1 VTDETDRRPG
11 SNSSV
16 RHLSASL
23 TAAPRRV
30 IGALS
35 RRRRR
40 KTAPFLLL
48 LVCLG
53 FTGGAYAAFAP
64 SPQAAAASGA
74 SVQSIKDGRGL
85 FQRNCSSCH
94 GLNAEGGS
102 DAPSLV
108 GVGAAAVDF
117 QVGTGRMPAAVDGP
131 QIQAKRVEFKPA
143 EVAALAAYIASLGPG
158 PAIPDAQALD
168 YKDADAAQGGAIYR
182 TNCSMCH
189 NFAGSGGALTHGKF
203 AASLN
208 GVSPRHM
215 YEAMLSG
222 PQSMPVFGDGTMKP
236 QDKREIIAYL
246 KTIDAQAN
254 PGGAALGKVGPVTE
268 GAVGWIV
275 GIGGLIGA
283 AVWLGAKAR

>member
-1 VTDETDRRPG
+1 
-11 SNSSV
+11 V

-23 TAAPRRV
+23 TAAPRRFLAAV
-30 IGALS
+30 S
-35 RRRRR
+35 RQRRR
-40 KTAPFLLL
+40 KAAPLLLL

-64 SPQAAAASGA
+64 SPQAAAATGA
-74 SVQSIKDGRGL
+74 SAKSIADGRAL
-85 FQRNCSSCH
+85 FLRNCSSCH
-94 GLNAEGGS
+94 GLNAEGSS

-108 GVGAAAVDF
+108 GVGAADVDF
-117 QVGTGRMPAAVDGP
+117 QVSTGRMPAAADGP
-131 QIQAKRVEFKPA
+131 QVEQKRPEFTPA

-158 PAIPDAQALD
+158 PAIPDKGELD
-168 YKDADAAQGGAIYR
+168 YADADAAQGGAIYR

-203 AASLN
+203 AASLR
-208 GVSPRHM
+208 GVSAKDM
-215 YEAMLSG
+215 YEAMLTG
-222 PQSMPVFGDGTMKP
+222 PQSMPVFGDGTMTP
-236 QDKREIIAYL
+236 QDKRDVIAYL
-246 KTIDAQAN
+246 KTIETQSS
-254 PGGAALGKVGPVTE
+254 PGGAALGKLGPVTE

>member
-1 VTDETDRRPG
+1 
-11 SNSSV
+11 V

-30 IGALS
+30 LAALS
-35 RRRRR
+35 RQRRR
-40 KTAPFLLL
+40 KVAPFLLL

-53 FTGGAYAAFAP
+53 VTGGVYAAFAP

-74 SVQSIKDGRGL
+74 SVQSIKDGRAL
-85 FQRNCSSCH
+85 FLRNCSSCH
-94 GLNAEGGS
+94 GLNAEGSS
-102 DAPSLV
+102 DAPSLI
-108 GVGAAAVDF
+108 GVGAASVDF
-117 QVGTGRMPAAVDGP
+117 QVSTGRMPAAADGP
-131 QIQAKRVEFKPA
+131 QIEAKRPEFTRA

-158 PAIPDAQALD
+158 PAIPDKEQLD
-168 YKDADAAQGGAIYR
+168 YTNADAAQGGAIYR

-208 GVSPRHM
+208 GVSAKDM
-215 YEAMLSG
+215 YEAMLTG

-236 QDKREIIAYL
+236 EDKKEIIAYL
-246 KTIDAQAN
+246 KTIEAQSS
-254 PGGAALGKVGPVTE
+254 PGGAALGKLGPVTE